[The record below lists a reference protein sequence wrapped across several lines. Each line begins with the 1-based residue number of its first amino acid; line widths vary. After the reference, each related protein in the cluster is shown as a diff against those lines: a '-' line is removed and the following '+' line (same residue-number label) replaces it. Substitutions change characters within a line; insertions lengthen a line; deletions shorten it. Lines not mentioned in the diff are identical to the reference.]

1 MYNYIPLPTNM
12 RDFSQVLTLRIEEGS
27 AGYGVYVMVLQLLR
41 DMPEYSMGD
50 NPKRIAFALNE
61 PDVAMVDRVL
71 HNYGLFDINGDG
83 LLSSPWLSEQLSAY
97 DQKKKKL
104 QEAGRRGAAKRFG
117 SSSNGEAIATPSNGD
132 GEAIA
137 IEHNATK
144 YNVSRD
150 NETTPSESC
159 GEDWKIICSSQGLR
173 VDEDYVVAI
182 AATQPEGHA
191 PGYIAQVCCQYGIG
205 QNVLEYLLRVTDNAN
220 KTDRLYKAFCGLVQR
235 IQRDKYIPTYPAN
248 FFCSKLAEIH

>member
-1 MYNYIPLPTNM
+1 M
-12 RDFSQVLTLRIEEGS
+12 RDFSSVLTLRIEEGS
-27 AGYGVYVMVLQLLR
+27 AGYGVYIMVLQLLR
-41 DMPEYSMGD
+41 DMPGDSMGD

-61 PDVAMVDRVL
+61 PDVAMVERVL
-71 HNYGLFDINGDG
+71 HNYGLFDIDGDG
-83 LLSSPWLSEQLSAY
+83 LLNSPWLTEQLSSY

-117 SSSNGEAIATPSNGD
+117 TGNS

-137 IEHNATK
+137 IEHNATQ
-144 YNVSRD
+144 YNITEKK
-150 NETTPSESC
+150 ETTPSESVE
-159 GEDWKIICSSQGLR
+159 EDWKSICASQGLR

-205 QNVLEYLLRVTDNAN
+205 QNVMDYLLRITDNAN
-220 KTDRLYKAFCGLVQR
+220 KDNRRYKQFCSLVNR
-235 IQRDKYIPTYPAN
+235 VQRDKYVPTYPAN

>member
-41 DMPEYSMGD
+41 DMPKYSMGD

-71 HNYGLFDINGDG
+71 HNYGLFDIDGDG
-83 LLSSPWLSEQLSAY
+83 LLSSPWLSEQLSSY

-117 SSSNGEAIATPSNGD
+117 TSSNGEAIATPSNGD

-137 IEHNATK
+137 IKHNATK
-144 YNVSRD
+144 YNVSQD
-150 NETTPSESC
+150 NETTTSESV
-159 GEDWKIICSSQGLR
+159 GEDWKSICASQGFR

-220 KTDRLYKAFCGLVQR
+220 KTDRLYKTFCGIVQR

>member
-1 MYNYIPLPTNM
+1 M

-27 AGYGVYVMVLQLLR
+27 AGYGVYIMVLQLLR
-41 DMPEYSMGD
+41 DMPRYSMGD

-61 PDVAMVDRVL
+61 PKVDLVDRVL
-71 HNYGLFDINGDG
+71 HNYGLFDFDG
-83 LLSSPWLSEQLSAY
+83 EGLFSSPWLTEQLSSY

-117 SSSNGEAIATPSNGD
+117 NGNNGEAIATPSNGD

-137 IEHNATK
+137 IPYNATLPNISK
-144 YNVSRD
+144 E
-150 NETTPSESC
+150 NETTPAESS
-159 GEDWKIICSSQGLR
+159 GEDWKSICLQQGLR

-205 QNVLEYLLRVTDNAN
+205 QNVLDYLLRVTNNAN
-220 KTDRLYKAFCGLVQR
+220 KDDRRYKQFCSLVNR
-235 IQRDKYIPTYPAN
+235 IQREKYSPQYPAN
-248 FFCSKLAEIH
+248 FFCSKLAEIR

>member
-1 MYNYIPLPTNM
+1 M

-27 AGYGVYVMVLQLLR
+27 AGYGIYIMVLQLLR
-41 DMPEYSMGD
+41 DMPNYSMSD

-71 HNYGLFDINGDG
+71 HNYGLFVIDSDG
-83 LLSSPWLSEQLSAY
+83 LLSSPWLSEQLSSY

-117 SSSNGEAIATPSNGD
+117 TSSNGEAIATPSDGD

-137 IEHNATK
+137 ILHNASK
-144 YNVSRD
+144 YNVTKE

-159 GEDWKIICSSQGLR
+159 GEDWKLICSQQGLK
-173 VDEDYVVAI
+173 VDDELVVAI
-182 AATQPEGHA
+182 ASTQPEGHA
-191 PGYIAQVCCQYGIG
+191 PGYVAQVCARYGIG
-205 QNVLEYLLRVTDNAN
+205 QNVMDYILRLTDNAN
-220 KTDRLYKAFCGLVQR
+220 LENRQYKQFCSLVSR
-235 IQRDKYIPTYPAN
+235 VQRDKYTPTYPAN

>member
-1 MYNYIPLPTNM
+1 M
-12 RDFSQVLTLRIEEGS
+12 RDFSSVLTLRIEEGS
-27 AGYGVYVMVLQLLR
+27 AGYGVYIMVLQLLR
-41 DMPEYSMGD
+41 DMPGYSMSD
-50 NPKRIAFALNE
+50 NPKRVAFALNE
-61 PDVAMVDRVL
+61 PDVTMVERVL
-71 HNYGLFDINGDG
+71 HNYGLFDIDGEG
-83 LLSSPWLSEQLSAY
+83 LLSSPWLSEQLSSY

-117 SSSNGEAIATPSNGD
+117 TSSNGEAIATPSNGD

-137 IEHNATK
+137 IPYNATLPNISK
-144 YNVSRD
+144 ED
-150 NETTPSESC
+150 ITTPSESC
-159 GEDWKIICSSQGLR
+159 GEDWKIICAQQGLR

-205 QNVLEYLLRVTDNAN
+205 QNVLDYLLRVTDNAN
-220 KTDRLYKAFCGLVQR
+220 KNDRRYKQFCSLVNR
-235 IQRDKYIPTYPAN
+235 IQREKYNPQYPAN

>member
-27 AGYGVYVMVLQLLR
+27 AGYGVYIMVLQLLR
-41 DMPEYSMGD
+41 DMPRYSMGD

-61 PDVAMVDRVL
+61 PDVDMVQRVL
-71 HNYGLFDINGDG
+71 HNYGLFDVDDDG
-83 LLSSPWLSEQLSAY
+83 LLSSPWLTEQLSAY
-97 DQKKKKL
+97 DSKKKKL

-117 SSSNGEAIATPSNGD
+117 TSSNGEAIATPSFGD

-137 IEHNATK
+137 IPYNATQ
-144 YNVSRD
+144 YNISKE
-150 NETTPSESC
+150 NKTTPSESVE
-159 GEDWKIICSSQGLR
+159 EDWKSICASQGLR
-173 VDEDYVVAI
+173 VEEDYVVAI

-205 QNVLEYLLRVTDNAN
+205 QNVLDYLLRVTDNAN
-220 KTDRLYKAFCGLVQR
+220 KNDRRYKQFCSLVNR
-235 IQRDKYIPTYPAN
+235 IQREKYNPQYPAN

>member
-1 MYNYIPLPTNM
+1 M

-27 AGYGVYVMVLQLLR
+27 AGYGIYIMVLQLLR
-41 DMPEYSMGD
+41 DMPGYSMGD

-61 PDVAMVDRVL
+61 PDIALVDRVL
-71 HNYGLFDINGDG
+71 HNYDLFDIDDDG
-83 LLSSPWLSEQLSAY
+83 LLISPWLAEQLSSY

-137 IEHNATK
+137 ILDNATLPNISK
-144 YNVSRD
+144 EH
-150 NETTPSESC
+150 ETTPTESS
-159 GEDWKIICSSQGLR
+159 GGDWRIICANQGAR
-173 VDEDYVVAI
+173 VDEDYVLAI
-182 AATQPEGHA
+182 AATQPDGHA

-205 QNVLEYLLRVTDNAN
+205 QNVLDYLLEVTDNAN
-220 KTDRLYKAFCGLVQR
+220 KTDRRYKQFCSLVNR
-235 IQRDKYIPTYPAN
+235 IQREKYSPQYPAN

>member
-41 DMPEYSMGD
+41 DMPAYSMGD

-61 PDVAMVDRVL
+61 PDVTMVDRVL
-71 HNYGLFDINGDG
+71 HNYGLFDFDSEG
-83 LLSSPWLSEQLSAY
+83 LLNSPWLTEQLSAY
-97 DQKKKKL
+97 DSKKKKL

-117 SSSNGEAIATPSNGD
+117 TSSNGVAIASPSLGD

-137 IEHNATK
+137 IEHNATQ
-144 YNVSRD
+144 YNITEK
-150 NETTPSESC
+150 NKTTPSESVE
-159 GEDWKIICSSQGLR
+159 EDWKSICASQGLR

-191 PGYIAQVCCQYGIG
+191 PGYVAQVCCQYGIG
-205 QNVLEYLLRVTDNAN
+205 QNVLDHLLRVTDNAN

-235 IQRDKYIPTYPAN
+235 IQRDKYTPTYPAN

>member
-12 RDFSQVLTLRIEEGS
+12 RDFSSVLTLRIEEGS
-27 AGYGVYVMVLQLLR
+27 AGYGVYIMVLQLLR
-41 DMPEYSMGD
+41 DMPGYSMGD

-61 PDVAMVDRVL
+61 PDVDMVQRVL
-71 HNYGLFDINGDG
+71 HNYGLFDIDGDG
-83 LLSSPWLSEQLSAY
+83 LLNSPWLTEQLSSY
-97 DQKKKKL
+97 DQKKRKL

-117 SSSNGEAIATPSNGD
+117 TGNSGEAIATPTDGS

-144 YNVSRD
+144 YNITEK
-150 NETTPSESC
+150 NETTPSESS
-159 GEDWKIICSSQGLR
+159 GEDWRVICSQQGLR
-173 VDEDYVVAI
+173 VDEEYVVAI

-191 PGYIAQVCCQYGIG
+191 PGYVAQVCCQYGIG
-205 QNVLEYLLRVTDNAN
+205 QNVLDYLLRITDNAN
-220 KTDRLYKAFCGLVQR
+220 TTDRRYRQFCSLVNR
-235 IQRDKYIPTYPAN
+235 VQRDKYIPTYPAN

>member
-1 MYNYIPLPTNM
+1 M

-27 AGYGVYVMVLQLLR
+27 AGYGIYIMVLQLLR
-41 DMPEYSMGD
+41 DMPMYSMGD

-61 PDVAMVDRVL
+61 PDISMVERVL
-71 HNYGLFDINGDG
+71 HNYGLFDIDDDG
-83 LLSSPWLSEQLSAY
+83 LLNSPWLSEQLSVY

-117 SSSNGEAIATPSNGD
+117 NGNNGEAIATPSNGD

-137 IEHNATK
+137 ILHNATQ
-144 YNVSRD
+144 YNITEFD
-150 NETTPSESC
+150 KTTPSESVK
-159 GEDWKIICSSQGLR
+159 EDWKSICASQGLR
-173 VDEDYVVAI
+173 VDEDYVLAI

-205 QNVLEYLLRVTDNAN
+205 QNVLDYLLRVTDNAN
-220 KTDRLYKAFCGLVQR
+220 KDDRRYKQFCGIVNR
-235 IQRDKYIPTYPAN
+235 IQREKYNPQYPAN